1 MLTYL
6 GERDSSFFETYL
18 PTVAKGLGGVLFVV
32 PIVTYYLRP
41 ALEARDLFSHFGF
54 AIPFIAAMVYGGY
67 WLERGTV
74 PSRRWPRIGRWFL
87 GGLLAFLGLNLA
99 MMVLMGDAI
108 PSKLN
113 PYWGFFAA
121 EVGGTVG
128 LAIGIL
134 EGRAIENELAAE
146 RSRIRREE
154 AEQRSRQLE
163 DFAKIVS
170 HDLRNPLNVAWG
182 RLQLAR
188 EMRDSNHLATVADA
202 LKRMDEIIEDV
213 LMLTWSSQG
222 IDPEDVGDH
231 RLGEVAEV
239 SWEHVE
245 TEDARLR
252 VENEPTL
259 RANERRLQR
268 LLENLFRNAVEHGG
282 QDVTVRVGA
291 LPKGF
296 FVEDDGPGIPREKRA
311 KVFEAG
317 YSSGEEGTG
326 LGLSIVRT
334 IAETHG
340 WDVSATEGRKGGVR
354 FEFVDANGEVA

>member
-1 MLTYL
+1 MLS
-6 GERDSSFFETYL
+6 EFEDRSSFFETSL
-18 PTVAKGLGGVLFVV
+18 PAVAKGLGGVLSAV
-32 PIVTYYLRP
+32 PIVTYYLLP
-41 ALEARDLFSHFGF
+41 ALKASDLFTHFGF
-54 AIPFIAAMVYGGY
+54 AIPFVAAMVYGGY
-67 WLERGTV
+67 WLERSNLS
-74 PSRRWPRIGRWFL
+74 SRRWPRIGRWFL
-87 GGLLAFLGLNLA
+87 GGLFAFLGLNVV
-99 MMVLMGDAI
+99 MMVLMGDTI
-108 PSKLN
+108 PSKLH
-113 PYWGFFAA
+113 PYWGFFASD
-121 EVGGTVG
+121 VGATVG

-134 EGRAIENELAAE
+134 EAQAIAHELSAE
-146 RSRIRREE
+146 RSRIRRQE

-182 RLQLAR
+182 HLQLAR
-188 EMRDSNHLATVADA
+188 EKRDSSHLATVNSA

-222 IDPEDVGDH
+222 IDPEDLGDH
-231 RLGEVAEV
+231 CLGEVAEV

-245 TEDARLR
+245 TEEARLR

-259 RANERRLQR
+259 RANEQRLQR

-282 QDVTVRVGA
+282 RDVTVRIGA

-296 FVEDDGPGIPREKRA
+296 FVEDDGPGIPREKRT

-334 IAETHG
+334 IAEMHG
-340 WDVSATEGRKGGVR
+340 WDVSATEGQEGGVR
-354 FEFVDANGEVA
+354 FEFVETNGETA